1 MSAQPLKVQL
11 AKRWGNRSDPFTD
24 IALTIPIVT
33 VYHLGVVFLP
43 VRNAADLV
51 TDNLRSLASYSILA
65 YTALALGISAV
76 LVLVCIALAKSHPFR
91 RDRFVRV
98 ILEGALYAVLMRL
111 VASAVVGHLA
121 LARGESYGPF
131 GAVIMSFGAGFYE
144 EVAFRVGLYGLGA
157 KLLLRVWPKRTFA
170 VPIAWAV
177 VSSALFSAWHYLGPE
192 SFQLET
198 FVFRLTCGL
207 VLTVIYAYR
216 GFATAVFT
224 HALYDVWVLV

>member
-1 MSAQPLKVQL
+1 ML

-24 IALTIPIVT
+24 LALTLPIVT

-65 YTALALGISAV
+65 YSALALGISLA
-76 LVLVCIALAKSHPFR
+76 LVLVCAALAKSHPFR

-98 ILEGALYAVLMRL
+98 LVEGALYAVVMRV
-111 VASAVVGHLA
+111 VASMAVGRLA
-121 LARGESYGPF
+121 LAQGTSFGPF

-144 EVAFRVGLYGLGA
+144 EVAFRVGLFGLGG
-157 KLLLRVWPKRTFA
+157 KVLRRIWPERRWL
-170 VPIAWAV
+170 VPLAWAIV
-177 VSSALFSAWHYLGPE
+177 TSALFSAWHYLGPE
-192 SFQLET
+192 PFRLDT
-198 FVFRLTCGL
+198 FVFRFTCGV
-207 VLTVIYAYR
+207 VLTAIYAYR